1 MKHYSFCP
9 HCANPLSPNDEKL
22 LACSCGFIHYNNP
35 FPVVA
40 TVVPFAKDA
49 VNGIVETYNPLY
61 LDPSETAILLVQ
73 RGVAPFQ
80 GEWCLP
86 CGYINSYETPKFAA
100 VRETREETKIEVRLE
115 QLIGVCNPLPG
126 ELNQIV
132 VTYLGRP
139 VAGQW
144 QAGDDALDARLFSRE
159 EMPRIR
165 FSSHR
170 EAVEMW
176 YNGDLGRLNGV
187 DL

>member
-1 MKHYSFCP
+1 MNPYSFCP
-9 HCANPLSPNDEKL
+9 HCANSLSLNDENL
-22 LACSCGFIHYNNP
+22 MACACGFIHYNNP
-35 FPVVA
+35 VPVVA
-40 TVVPFAKDA
+40 TVVPFAKES
-49 VNGIVETYNPLY
+49 VNEIRETYNPLN
-61 LDPSETAILLVQ
+61 LNPSETAILLVQ
-73 RGVAPFQ
+73 RGVAPFR

-86 CGYINSYETPKFAA
+86 CGYLNAYETPKAGA
-100 VRETREETKIEVRLE
+100 VRETAEETGIRVRLE

-132 VTYLGRP
+132 ITYLARP

-144 QAGDDALDARLFSRE
+144 LAGDDALDARLFSKE
-159 EMPRIR
+159 EMPRLC

-176 YNGDLGRLNGV
+176 YRGDLGKLRGV